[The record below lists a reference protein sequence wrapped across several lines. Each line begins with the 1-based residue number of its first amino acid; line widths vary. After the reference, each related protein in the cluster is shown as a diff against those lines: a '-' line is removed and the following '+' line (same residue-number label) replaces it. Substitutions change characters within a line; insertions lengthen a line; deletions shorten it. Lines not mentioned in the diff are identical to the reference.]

1 MKVLKFALLCVLVL
15 MAASAA
21 DIAGRYTGEW
31 KSNGGGG
38 NGAFRMSLDSGSG
51 GACKLEVTFAF
62 SGSDVKTS
70 VRECKLNGSKVDAT
84 YDFEL
89 VGNQLRSHIL
99 GEFKGDGIQGTYQT
113 TSTDG
118 SAVDEGVWN
127 ASRQ

>member
-1 MKVLKFALLCVLVL
+1 MRILKFALVCVVVL
-15 MAASAA
+15 MTATAA
-21 DIAGRYTGEW
+21 DVAGRYAGEW

-38 NGAFRMSLDSGSG
+38 NGAFRMSLDPGSG

-70 VRECKLNGSKVDAT
+70 VRECKLSGSKVDAT
-84 YDFEL
+84 YDFDL
-89 VGNQLRSHIL
+89 MGNQLRSHIL
-99 GEFKGDGIQGTYQT
+99 GELNGDAIQGTYQT

-118 SAVDEGVWN
+118 GQVDDGVWN